1 MRTAFHGFQDA
12 GFLRGAVGRVPG
24 ACIREDDRDRFLAG
38 SFLRRDQNLSHHG
51 CVLRGGASPPGLISA
66 ALAKARIPKR
76 LIVGVLVLLR
86 FFPTVRSSFRR
97 LSESCKRRGVLSAG
111 NVARSPVQA
120 LEHAL
125 VPLMFSLVDSSD
137 RLSASAIARAAEA
150 PTRRTSYYRS
160 SFGVA
165 DAVCLTAV
173 ATALAACVWVVRGG
187 WFG

>member
-1 MRTAFHGFQDA
+1 MNQHKFAF
-12 GFLRGAVGRVPG
+12 R
-24 ACIREDDRDRFLAG
+24 
-38 SFLRRDQNLSHHG
+38 
-51 CVLRGGASPPGLISA
+51 
-66 ALAKARIPKR
+66 
-76 LIVGVLVLLR
+76 VGVLVLLR

-150 PTRRTSYYRS
+150 LAAR
-160 SFGVA
+160 FGA
-165 DAVCLTAV
+165 QATAV
-173 ATALAACVWVVRGG
+173 KPGVY
-187 WFG
+187 